1 MLVVVAEVVAL
12 SLTTLHQVEDKMVEV
27 VEKVVVV
34 VLHQVQLTLAV
45 VAEVVTDKV
54 ELVVVV
60 QELLY

>member
-1 MLVVVAEVVAL
+1 MLVVLAEVVAL
-12 SLTTLHQVEDKMVEV
+12 SLTTLHQVQDKMVEV
-27 VEKVVVV
+27 VEKMVMV